1 MAPSIITKKDTF
13 DSDDFDL
20 HHHSIVDDIIQK
32 DNQKEENDI
41 QNQIY
46 HEYGLCGIANIP
58 NQQFHISS
66 HDVIDVNFLLI
77 GNVCCGKSSFINRSL
92 GTGDER
98 IGGDGGNGGIISDT
112 TEYDLNLKPI
122 IRKIETMVV
131 DRDVKVMLSLIDL
144 PQMGHSIT
152 KKDCIPSIKEYLKNS
167 FLMSDKEIIENQRHI
182 RDSRV
187 HVALLFL
194 EEHQMFLSDDDI
206 SLIKSLSSLTN
217 VFIIIPK
224 ADLLLIEEW
233 EIIQARIQSQLKE
246 EELGD
251 AGIGPLLFRDELM
264 LDLHKNIPQTHN
276 ENGLSDT
283 IPITIFP
290 SFKDERKKLLLG
302 DIDLGLEGLLFKK
315 FLPTI
320 LKGFKK

>member
-1 MAPSIITKKDTF
+1 MAPSIITKKDSF
-13 DSDDFDL
+13 DDD
-20 HHHSIVDDIIQK
+20 HHLPILDAVIQK
-32 DNQKEENDI
+32 DHQKEENDI

-77 GNVCCGKSSFINRSL
+77 GNVCSGKSSFINRSL
-92 GTGDER
+92 GTGDEK
-98 IGGDGGNGGIISDT
+98 IGGGSGNGDRIPD
-112 TEYDLNLKPI
+112 TEYDLNPKPI

-152 KKDCIPSIKEYLKNS
+152 KKECIPSIKEYLKNS

-264 LDLHKNIPQTHN
+264 LDLHKNVPQTHN
-276 ENGLSDT
+276 ENGISTT